1 MPADGVAV
9 DGVFRT
15 ELVVSA
21 PGPRDVEP
29 GTFGAPMTGSRFTG
43 APIAPAWMR
52 PAAWVQNPLAAG
64 NSFPLPNA
72 GVEPRRPDPLR
83 PGIINNP
90 RDNLVTL
97 IAVVHGE
104 ESFADDNAN
113 AFREASEAFVDLTEP
128 FVDADDDGTQGAG
141 EFFVDSNGNGV
152 WDGKNDGWDSSTKIW
167 STTSVLWT
175 GVPHEADMGLMG
187 TDVVVGSRNS
197 FVFLPRQGSAGATL
211 MISDPWFNAITRVEN
226 DGCEVTTTDP
236 LVVLSSRTLAA
247 PYQQEEMGPAFHAVN
262 VRDAHPQ
269 GMNVNE
275 LSVRLTCPSLVE
287 PARSFSTEVFQVSS
301 F

>member
-1 MPADGVAV
+1 
-9 DGVFRT
+9 
-15 ELVVSA
+15 
-21 PGPRDVEP
+21 
-29 GTFGAPMTGSRFTG
+29 
-43 APIAPAWMR
+43 
-52 PAAWVQNPLAAG
+52 
-64 NSFPLPNA
+64 
-72 GVEPRRPDPLR
+72 
-83 PGIINNP
+83 
-90 RDNLVTL
+90 
-97 IAVVHGE
+97 
-104 ESFADDNAN
+104 
-113 AFREASEAFVDLTEP
+113 
-128 FVDADDDGTQGAG
+128 
-141 EFFVDSNGNGV
+141 
-152 WDGKNDGWDSSTKIW
+152 
-167 STTSVLWT
+167 
-175 GVPHEADMGLMG
+175 
-187 TDVVVGSRNS
+187 
-197 FVFLPRQGSAGATL
+197 